1 MAFLKFF
8 NAIHELLRKY
18 YQNSA
23 NVSQNNKPNIQGHL
37 SPKTKTEIMSK
48 WYTVPGTATM
58 VQKRHHIILERK
70 KKKKR
75 IDSITNKWTEKKKK
89 LPSAITYAPFSRRI
103 SIALISSL

>member
-48 WYTVPGTATM
+48 
-58 VQKRHHIILERK
+58 
-70 KKKKR
+70 
-75 IDSITNKWTEKKKK
+75 
-89 LPSAITYAPFSRRI
+89 
-103 SIALISSL
+103 